1 MFRKKEYIFLQVQD
15 KVTGDDEEKGLK
27 NEVFAYID
35 SSIKSIFS
43 KKKIEYVD
51 YYSSAKSLNTF
62 TMMTTFE
69 PRGKVEFLA
78 WVHELYAFS
87 ITADERI
94 FKDYNYEKKD
104 FTSGERTITVY
115 KFKI

>member
-1 MFRKKEYIFLQVQD
+1 MFKKKNYIFLQVQD

-27 NEVFAYID
+27 NEVFSFID
-35 SSIKSIFS
+35 KSIKSFFR
-43 KKKIEYVD
+43 KRKIEYVD
-51 YYSSAKSLNTF
+51 YYSSPKSLNTY
-62 TMMTTFE
+62 TLMTTFE
-69 PRGKVEFLA
+69 PRGNVKFLA

-94 FKDYNYEKKD
+94 FRDYNYEKKQ
-104 FTSGERTITVY
+104 FQNGERTITVY